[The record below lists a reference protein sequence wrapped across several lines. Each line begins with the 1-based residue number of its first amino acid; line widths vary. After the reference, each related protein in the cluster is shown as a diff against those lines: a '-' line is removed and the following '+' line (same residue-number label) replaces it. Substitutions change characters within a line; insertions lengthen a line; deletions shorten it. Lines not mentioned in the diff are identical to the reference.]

1 MKMDEQVVEGEHSGV
16 DEQALQKARYVEGYH
31 RASPG
36 DDGEVDGED
45 VEDNDP
51 LTPGAVSESD
61 GGFRFLS
68 EGEHL
73 MQ

>member
-1 MKMDEQVVEGEHSGV
+1 MEDGESVVEGEHSGV

-36 DDGEVDGED
+36 DSPGDDDGED

-51 LTPGAVSESD
+51 LTPGGVSESD
-61 GGFRFLS
+61 GGFLS